1 MTAGWASLDRAG
13 ALLGRA
19 RDAFGWWADGLR
31 AWLPAGW
38 RRALAASGERL
49 WLQAEADGLRLCRQD
64 AQGEQELA
72 RLPLPL
78 PAASPGSD
86 PLAGVLREASA
97 RLPRWLRLP
106 AAAGLRRPL
115 LLPAAA
121 RERLHDVLGFEIERQ
136 TPFAAAEVV
145 YAGRLLRSRADGQL
159 EAELVVVPK
168 ARFDAALA
176 ALGPLAGWLAGV
188 DLADAAGRPLGVN
201 LLPPAQRRRLGRPR
215 WPLQLALAAAAGL
228 LLVLAGHQVLANRR
242 TAADAL
248 QAQLAAR
255 SGAAR
260 AAAAERQRLL
270 DAVEGSAWLQARRN
284 ARPPAVEVLEELARR
299 LPDGTFL
306 EKLAIDNDELT
317 LIGLSNQA
325 PALVGRLEGAR
336 LWRAP
341 ALSGTLQQ
349 DPRTRSDRFTVI
361 AQLGEAAAAGAT
373 PAPAAAPGG
382 ADGAR

>member
-1 MTAGWASLDRAG
+1 MSAAWPTLDRAG

-78 PAASPGSD
+78 PAASLGSD
-86 PLAGVLREASA
+86 PLAGVLRETGA

-159 EAELVVVPK
+159 EVELVVVPK

-176 ALGPLAGWLAGV
+176 VLGPLAGWLAGV
-188 DLADAAGRPLGVN
+188 DLDGGGRPLGVN

-215 WPLQLALAAAAGL
+215 WPLQLALAAAAAL
-228 LLVLAGHQVLANRR
+228 LLGLAGHQVLANRR
-242 TAADAL
+242 AAADAL
-248 QAQLAAR
+248 QAALAAR

-306 EKLAIDNDELT
+306 EKLTIDNDQLT

-349 DPRTRSDRFTVI
+349 DPRTRSDRFTLV
-361 AQLGEAAAAGAT
+361 AQLGDAA
-373 PAPAAAPGG
+373 APAAATGAAPGG
-382 ADGAR
+382 PDGAR